1 MGAPGKWPGRV
12 TCRAWHEQQ
21 DRDQDCYQDRRGSG
35 WDPARAVSGVGGARR
50 MPTLSSITFAS
61 RSLWWAR
68 LLNTPVTAAPPIT
81 PARPATASIH
91 PERSAIAVS
100 SPIRRGVR
108 QVLPGFR
115 RDGRSRR
122 GFGGSPSITN
132 RPRRPPQGGNR
143 ASNSRAYRPSI
154 RPRFDDGQPSARLM
168 NADCNSI
175 GSVVRTERRS
185 DRAESYPS

>member
-100 SPIRRGVR
+100 SPIGAVFVRSCRVSVATVGRGEALAVR
-108 QVLPGFR
+108 LPSPIGHVVHHKPAI
-115 RDGRSRR
+115 GRATLGLVVHQYGHASMTV
-122 GFGGSPSITN
+122 SH
-132 RPRRPPQGGNR
+132 PPD
-143 ASNSRAYRPSI
+143 S
-154 RPRFDDGQPSARLM
+154 
-168 NADCNSI
+168 
-175 GSVVRTERRS
+175 
-185 DRAESYPS
+185 